1 MPDEKELVSA
11 CETFLKES
19 GSYTV
24 FEDGSREPMNPSALT
39 AARERIN
46 RLSGRASPPRAGA
59 NADGVARAE
68 HGRLMEI
75 FRSPE
80 AAIRLD
86 QAKRLAFETDI
97 SAGRV
102 IPLLRT
108 MPVKAKPT
116 GFAEAMAALKN
127 PDITGYEGDMF
138 DPDSPRSGADY
149 ILSIFQPSA
158 LAGGHA
164 HLYQDQEARLAGA
177 TDRDMKDLFERNN
190 HD

>member
-1 MPDEKELVSA
+1 MHDEKELVSA

-19 GSYTV
+19 GSFSV
-24 FEDGSREPMNPSALT
+24 FADGTREPLNPSALT

-46 RLSGRASPPRAGA
+46 RLSGRSSPPRAGA

-97 SAGRV
+97 SAGQV
-102 IPLLRT
+102 VSILQA

-127 PDITGYEGDMF
+127 PDITGRDGDLF
-138 DPDSPRSGADY
+138 DPDSPGSGAAF
-149 ILSIFQPSA
+149 IVSIFQPSA

-164 HLYQDQEARLAGA
+164 NLYQDQEVRLAGA
-177 TDRDMKDLFERNN
+177 IDLDMKDLF
-190 HD
+190 